1 MGLDI
6 VYFVVGVLLITFALM
21 TWRDVEH
28 SQRTGTTAFW
38 LIYGSTFMFGS
49 MLPDFVVGIMVIGLT
64 VIAASGF
71 LGKGFYHQRNEQER
85 RQDSEKLGNKLF
97 IPALIIPVFTFIWA
111 MLFGNALIGLGVSS
125 VLALVAA
132 LWLTRGGVGNSMHE
146 GRRQIDTIGWAAI
159 LSQFLAALG
168 YLFGQ
173 ADVGS
178 AVSQIV
184 SSMVP
189 EASKLGTVV
198 AYCIGM
204 ALFTMIMGNAFA
216 AFAVITAGI
225 GIPMV
230 IIGHGGDPAIVGV
243 LGMLAGYCGTLMTPM
258 AANFN
263 VVPAALLELED
274 KHQVVKVQ
282 ALPAL
287 TMLVINIALMYVLA
301 F

>member
-6 VYFVVGVLLITFALM
+6 IYFVLGALLVTFALM
-21 TWRDVEH
+21 TWCDEKH
-28 SQRTGTTAFW
+28 SQKLGTTAFW
-38 LIYGSTFMFGS
+38 LIYGITFMFGTI
-49 MLPDFVVGIMVIGLT
+49 LPDTVVGIMVVSLT
-64 VIAASGF
+64 IIAASGH
-71 LGKGFYHQRNEQER
+71 LGKGFYHQREQQER
-85 RQDSEKLGNKLF
+85 RQDSRILGNKLF
-97 IPALIIPVFTFIWA
+97 IPALIIPAFTFIWA
-111 MLFGNALIGLGVSS
+111 MLFGNALIGLSVSS
-125 VLALVAA
+125 VLALGAA
-132 LWLTRGGVGNSMHE
+132 LWLTGGGVSNSMHE
-146 GRRQIDTIGWAAI
+146 GRRQIDTIGWAVI
-159 LSQFLAALG
+159 LPQFLAALG

-189 EASKLGTVV
+189 EASKLGTVA

-243 LGMLAGYCGTLMTPM
+243 LGMLAGYSGTLMTPM

-263 VVPAALLELED
+263 VVPAALLGLED

-282 ALPAL
+282 TLPAFA
-287 TMLVINIALMYVLA
+287 MLIVNIALMYFLA